1 MSRGINKV
9 TIIGRIG
16 NDIELKRFPNNGC
29 MCSLS
34 IATTEAWKDKQTNE
48 QKESTEW
55 HRVILNNRLAE
66 IADQYLGKGSQVYI
80 EGKLKTR
87 KWQNQMG
94 MDQYT
99 TEIKAYELQ
108 MLDSAKTRTNNQSPV
123 INTQNTGDYAQTRSI
138 DPSLPVKHN
147 QIPDNTRNDP
157 HNDIPF

>member
-16 NDIELKRFPNNGC
+16 NDIKLKRFPDNGC

-34 IATTEAWKDKQTNE
+34 IATSEAWKDKQTNE

-123 INTQNTGDYAQTRSI
+123 TNTQNTGDYTQTRSVE
-138 DPSLPVKHN
+138 PSLPVKQN
-147 QIPDNTRNDP
+147 QIPDSNRNDS